1 MRRRGADHPGHHY
14 TAKRVWI
21 VVGGF
26 NDVIKF
32 CAVQGKGD
40 DSTVGAL
47 ANASGAVPAEIS
59 LSSPRCYPPTP
70 VNNNYDRC
78 TWDRL
83 LSAMDIPPS
92 HGGGSLPHSYDR
104 AFLLHG
110 PKRNEVLTL
119 AEVQQYGLDS
129 FLDAD
134 YVSIYGMRPKEW
146 HSRGVRVL
154 GRTAVECTRDALG
167 DRIGFDVAS
176 VAKRMPRSQYMVVD
190 PFAGSCNTLFW
201 ILRHLP
207 SAEGIGYESDL
218 KVFDLSHRNLIA
230 IGQQIKLVHGDYAR
244 LLDKIAIP
252 ADRGLVVFVAPP
264 WGTALD
270 EVHGLNLCRT
280 APPIPEV
287 IERVG
292 HQFAASDILFAIQ
305 VYEKVS
311 AASLNEVQMR
321 LDWTDFR
328 IYDINEKGRNHGIL
342 LGTRGWS
349 PC

>member
-1 MRRRGADHPGHHY
+1 
-14 TAKRVWI
+14 
-21 VVGGF
+21 
-26 NDVIKF
+26 
-32 CAVQGKGD
+32 
-40 DSTVGAL
+40 
-47 ANASGAVPAEIS
+47 
-59 LSSPRCYPPTP
+59 
-70 VNNNYDRC
+70 
-78 TWDRL
+78 
-83 LSAMDIPPS
+83 MDIPPK
-92 HGGGSLPHSYDR
+92 HGDCSLPHVYDR

-110 PKRNEVLTL
+110 AKRNEVLTL

-134 YVSIYGMRPKEW
+134 YVSMYGMRPKEW

-176 VAKRMPRSQYMVVD
+176 VAKRMSKNQYVVID

-201 ILRHLP
+201 ILRYLP
-207 SAEGIGYESDL
+207 NSAAIGYESDL
-218 KVFDLSHRNLIA
+218 KIFDLTHRNLIA
-230 IGQQIKLVHGDYAR
+230 IGQQITLIHGDYAR
-244 LLDKIAIP
+244 LLDELDIP
-252 ADRGLVVFVAPP
+252 GDRGLVAFVAPP

-287 IERVG
+287 IERVTRR
-292 HQFAASDILFAIQ
+292 FAASDILFATQ

-311 AASLNEVQMR
+311 AASLNEVQIR
-321 LDWTDFR
+321 LDWTDLR

>member
-1 MRRRGADHPGHHY
+1 
-14 TAKRVWI
+14 
-21 VVGGF
+21 
-26 NDVIKF
+26 
-32 CAVQGKGD
+32 
-40 DSTVGAL
+40 
-47 ANASGAVPAEIS
+47 
-59 LSSPRCYPPTP
+59 
-70 VNNNYDRC
+70 
-78 TWDRL
+78 
-83 LSAMDIPPS
+83 MDIPS
-92 HGGGSLPHSYDR
+92 GHGGGSLLHVYDR

-110 PKRNEVLTL
+110 AKRNEVLTL

-129 FLDAD
+129 FSDAD
-134 YVSIYGMRPKEW
+134 YVSMFGMRPNEW
-146 HSRGVRVL
+146 HGRGVRVL

-176 VAKRMPRSQYMVVD
+176 VAKHMPRNQYVVID

-207 SAEGIGYESDL
+207 NSEGIGYESDL
-218 KVFDLSHRNLIA
+218 KVFDLTHRNLIE
-230 IGQQIKLVHGDYAR
+230 IGQQIDLVQGDYAQ
-244 LLDKIAIP
+244 LLDELPIP
-252 ADRGLVVFVAPP
+252 GDRGLVVFVAPP

-287 IERVG
+287 IERIT
-292 HQFAASDILFAIQ
+292 QRFAASHILFAMQ
-305 VYEKVS
+305 VYEKVNV
-311 AASLNEVQMR
+311 ASLNEVQMR
-321 LDWTDFR
+321 LDWTDLR

>member
-1 MRRRGADHPGHHY
+1 MSTLRL
-14 TAKRVWI
+14 
-21 VVGGF
+21 F
-26 NDVIKF
+26 NNDY
-32 CAVQGKGD
+32 
-40 DSTVGAL
+40 DS
-47 ANASGAVPAEIS
+47 
-59 LSSPRCYPPTP
+59 SSQ
-70 VNNNYDRC
+70 
-78 TWDRL
+78 DRL
-83 LSAMDIPPS
+83 LSSMDIAPS
-92 HGGGSLPHSYDR
+92 HGGGSLPHVYDR

-110 PKRNEVLTL
+110 AKRNEVLTL

-176 VAKRMPRSQYMVVD
+176 VAKRMPKNQYVVID

-201 ILRHLP
+201 ILRYLP
-207 SAEGIGYESDL
+207 NSEGIGYESDL
-218 KVFDLSHRNLIA
+218 KVFDLTHRNMIA
-230 IGQQIKLVHGDYAR
+230 IGQQINLVHSDYAR
-244 LLDKIAIP
+244 LLNELQITG
-252 ADRGLVVFVAPP
+252 DRGLVVFVAPP

-270 EVHGLNLCRT
+270 EVHGLNLCCT

-287 IERVG
+287 IERVANR
-292 HQFAASDILFAIQ
+292 FAASDILFAMQ
-305 VYEKVS
+305 VYEKVN
-311 AASLNEVQMR
+311 AASLNEVQRR
-321 LDWTDFR
+321 LDWTDLR

-349 PC
+349 PF